1 MELSPKQ
8 QGFELIQKSK
18 KVLLVT
24 KENPDVDS
32 IGSLLAMGLALEKLD
47 KEIDMVAQGKLN
59 PAFSFLPYFEKV
71 KDNVGNNKNF
81 VITLDTSE
89 TKIGQFSYDFDNDGN
104 KLNIYITPK
113 DGDYNS
119 QHITTKNMG
128 SQYDLII
135 CLGSLDLESIGTIYD
150 QNTEL
155 FYETPII
162 NIDNQSA
169 NELYGEVNIVDLKAS
184 STAEVLYP
192 FLEFFDKN
200 TIDAKIATC
209 ILSSIIFATKSFQAA
224 NTTPQAFNLASE
236 LISLG
241 ADQQKIIR
249 ELYKNKSLDSLKLW
263 GRALARV
270 KFDNDYKIAWTLIT
284 SDDFKKTNSSEKEL
298 VGIEEELAASIAE
311 AEIVIILYEKENEVN
326 GLIKTLKKSNL
337 EILSNRFNTS
347 PQNDLIRISYKDK
360 TLLEA
365 EQSVF
370 EKIKTKLP

>member
-18 KVLLVT
+18 KILLVT
-24 KENPDVDS
+24 RENPDADS
-32 IGSLLAMGLALEKLD
+32 VGSLLAMGIALEKLD
-47 KEIDMVAQGKLN
+47 KEIDMVANGKLN
-59 PAFSFLPYFEKV
+59 PSFSFLPYFDKV
-71 KDNVGNNKNF
+71 KNELKNNKNF

-104 KLNIYITPK
+104 KLNIYVTPK
-113 DGDYNS
+113 DGDYDS
-119 QHITTKNMG
+119 KHITTKKVG

-135 CLGSLDLESIGTIYD
+135 CLGSLDLESIGTVYD

-200 TIDAKIATC
+200 TIDEKIATC
-209 ILSSIIFATKSFQAA
+209 VLSGIIFSTKSFQAA

-241 ADQQKIIR
+241 ADQQKIVNN
-249 ELYKNKSLDSLKLW
+249 LYKNKSLDSLKLW

-284 SDDFKKTNSSEKEL
+284 SDDFKKTNANEKEL
-298 VGIEEELAASIAE
+298 VGIEDELAASITD
-311 AEIVIILYEKENEVN
+311 AEIIIVLYEKENEVS
-326 GLIKTLKKSNL
+326 GLIKTTKKANL
-337 EILSNRFNTS
+337 EILSKRFNTPS
-347 PQNDLIRISYKDK
+347 QNDLIYVNFKDK
-360 TLLEA
+360 TLL
-365 EQSVF
+365 
-370 EKIKTKLP
+370 